1 MTGHGEKWRRETAD
15 VQYKTPA
22 VEKLLIKYQQP
33 DEADKMN
40 KIQKEIGTL
49 LPHVLHVRVCACV
62 RCVYSHTHVPGLT
75 NNAVVGNVSC
85 SFPNVL
91 STQRAGLLDV
101 YAHHPTLP
109 WRSVM

>member
-1 MTGHGEKWRRETAD
+1 MHGEKWRRETAD

-49 LPHVLHVRVCACV
+49 LSRVLHVRVCACV
-62 RCVYSHTHVPGLT
+62 CVRVRVCVRMSVYLHS
-75 NNAVVGNVSC
+75 S
-85 SFPNVL
+85 
-91 STQRAGLLDV
+91 LDYRGGEGYHASEHRV
-101 YAHHPTLP
+101 AA
-109 WRSVM
+109 

>member
-49 LPHVLHVRVCACV
+49 ARVRVRVRLCARV
-62 RCVYSHTHVPGLT
+62 RVFTHFLE
-75 NNAVVGNVSC
+75 
-85 SFPNVL
+85 L
-91 STQRAGLLDV
+91 QR
-101 YAHHPTLP
+101 
-109 WRSVM
+109 R